1 MKQLF
6 TILALF
12 IGILSVNAQYIYN
25 DFDANQNEVVSGW
38 PNAPVLVANPDAS
51 GINTSANVGEWVRT
65 GEQWAH
71 MAIELDGK
79 FDFSTGTAF
88 EVKGHFPIACQVL
101 FKLEDKTNGGI
112 FTELTY
118 DVTTTG
124 EWVQLSFDFVDGQ
137 SNTYDKIV
145 IFFDFAA
152 TNDNTYYIDDIVG
165 PEYVSGPPPVQIDLP
180 ITFDDDELNY
190 GLIDFGGNT
199 SSIIVDPENSTNNV
213 VQSIKP
219 ETAETWAGTTV
230 GGNSGLAN
238 PIPFAVDATTMSVMV
253 WSPTAGTPIRLKVE
267 DAADNGISVET
278 EALTTM
284 AEEWETLMFD
294 FSNQVEGTA
303 ELNLD
308 NTYNKVSIFFNFGTS
323 GADAGEQTYF
333 WDNVEFVGAGT
344 SLNEYSSIEFEVY
357 PNPANDY
364 IQLPFEASNVKI
376 YTMNGQVVFEQH
388 SAKNTI
394 SVKDLSSGVYFIN
407 IRNQKGES
415 LHSKFL
421 KR

>member
-71 MAIELDGK
+71 MAIELEGK
-79 FDFSTGTAF
+79 IDFSTGTAF

-124 EWVQLSFDFVDGQ
+124 EWLQLSFDFVEGQ

-152 TNDNTYYIDDIVG
+152 TNDNTFYIDDIVG

-213 VQSIKP
+213 VQSIKS

-238 PIPFAVDATTMSVMV
+238 PIPFTVDATTMSVMV
-253 WSPTAGTPIRLKVE
+253 WSPTIGTPIRLKVE
-267 DAADNGISVET
+267 DATNNEVSVET
-278 EALTTM
+278 EALTTV

-294 FSNQVEGTA
+294 FSNQAEGTA
-303 ELNLD
+303 EINFD
-308 NTYNKVSIFFNFGTS
+308 NSYNKVSIFFNFGTP

-333 WDNVEFVGAGT
+333 WDNVEFIGEGT
-344 SLNEYSSIEFEVY
+344 SINEFSSTEFEVY

-364 IQLPFEASNVKI
+364 ISLPFQFSRVTI
-376 YTMNGQVVFEQH
+376 FSMTGQIVLETG
-388 SAKNTI
+388 STDRMINI
-394 SVKDLSSGVYFIN
+394 NDLSSGLYFMDATN
-407 IRNQKGES
+407 ETGDS
-415 LHSKFL
+415 YHAKFL
-421 KR
+421 KK